1 MVIRK
6 MNSVFSRHGRL
17 LFGIVTIVIVIAF
30 MGILRPGGIS
40 DIFFRWGSRN
50 AYGEVFGETVSR
62 NDIVEKADRDLI
74 INDVIYN
81 IGLNSYPSA
90 SKAEASAFSNL
101 CLLAAAKRR
110 GITVS
115 NKEIYDFIAERS
127 KFLNSKTKT
136 FDKKLLSNYID
147 GELKANGFSAD
158 QLDLAVREYLI
169 NSKLLDELQNS
180 VVVTQDEVKE
190 FYRLLDEKYYV
201 SYAMFD
207 KAQYIKK
214 IKVSNAE
221 AKKYF
226 QGYTPAMEDYIP
238 GKTKVLLVEFKYNT
252 PEIQKL
258 VAEKLSPKAIKDFYD
273 KNKKMF
279 TSKAK
284 GAKKAETVPLA
295 KAQSKIKKILAER
308 YAEKIASEKA
318 AEFAEA
324 AYDVVGE
331 ALEKKQRE
339 VFEALLKKFKYK
351 AVETGWFGDNDKKIG
366 AINERELVREISSLR
381 EVPVSNHVSGK
392 NAAYVAFVAGRVM
405 PRAALFEEIKDKI
418 ILRMKDQK
426 ALNMARSQA
435 REMVAKLQKMDSA
448 KRLKTINASQAPK
461 FKMLKAFSLMAP
473 PRIQYG
479 NEIAAMAKELAN
491 GEVAPARRTFNGSI
505 VVVLRKRVLPGMKG
519 FAKKQKMLSNIYK
532 RQKVAIAQAAFSAW
546 LQTKCKQFKRQ

>member
-6 MNSVFSRHGRL
+6 MNSVFARHGRL
-17 LFGIVTIVIVIAF
+17 LFGIITVIIIISF
-30 MGILRPGGIS
+30 MGIMSPGGIG
-40 DIFFRWGSRN
+40 DIFSRWGSKS
-50 AYGEVFGETVSR
+50 AYGEIFGETVSR

-81 IGLNSYPSA
+81 VGLNSYPSA
-90 SKAEASAFSNL
+90 NRAEASAFSNL

-158 QLDLAVREYLI
+158 ELDLAVREYLI

-201 SYAMFD
+201 SYAVFD

-214 IKVSNAE
+214 IKVSDAE

-226 QGYTPAMEDYIP
+226 EAYTPAMDDYVP
-238 GKTKVLLVEFKYNT
+238 GKSKVLLVEFKYNT

-258 VAEKLSPKAIKDFYD
+258 AAEKLSPKVIKDFYD
-273 KNKKMF
+273 KNKEMF
-279 TSKAK
+279 MSKAK
-284 GAKKAETVPLA
+284 GAKKAEIVPFA
-295 KAQSKIKKILAER
+295 KAQSKIKKILADR
-308 YAEKIASEKA
+308 YAKKIASEKA

-331 ALEKKQRE
+331 AIEKKQRE

-351 AVETGWFGDNDKKIG
+351 AVETGWVGDNEQKIG
-366 AINERELVREISSLR
+366 AINERKLVMEISALR
-381 EVPVSNHVSGK
+381 EVPVSNHVSGE
-392 NAAYVAFVAGRVM
+392 NAAYVAFVINRVM

-418 ILRMKDQK
+418 ILKVKEQK
-426 ALNMARSQA
+426 ALNTARSQA
-435 REMVAKLQKMDSA
+435 REMVAKLQKMDGA
-448 KRLKTINASQAPK
+448 KRLKTINASKAPK
-461 FKMLKAFSLMAP
+461 FEMLKAFSLMAP

-479 NEIAAMAKELAN
+479 NEIAGMAKELAN
-491 GEVAPARRTFNGSI
+491 TEVAPARRTLNGSI

-519 FAKKQKMLSNIYK
+519 FDKKQKMLSNIYK

>member
-6 MNSVFSRHGRL
+6 INSIFARHGRV
-17 LFGIVTIVIVIAF
+17 LFGIVTVVIVISF
-30 MGILRPGGIS
+30 MGILRPGGLG
-40 DIFFRWGSRN
+40 DIFSNWGSKN
-50 AYGEVFGETVSR
+50 AYGEIFGETVSR
-62 NDIVEKADRDLI
+62 NDLVEKADRDLI

-81 IGLNSYPSA
+81 IGLNSSPSA
-90 SKAEASAFSNL
+90 SKVEASAFSNL

-115 NKEIYDFIAERS
+115 NKEIYDFITERT
-127 KFLNSKTKT
+127 KFLNTKTKT

-158 QLDLAVREYLI
+158 ELDLAVREYLI

-214 IKVSNAE
+214 IKVSKEE

-226 QGYTPAMEDYIP
+226 EGYTPAMEDYIP
-238 GKTKVLLVEFKYNT
+238 GKSKVLLVEFKYNT

-258 VAEKLSPKAIKDFYD
+258 VAKKLSPKVIKDFYD

-279 TSKAK
+279 MSKAK
-284 GAKKAETVPLA
+284 GAKKAKAIPFA
-295 KAQSKIKKILAER
+295 KAQSKAKKILAER
-308 YAEKIASEKA
+308 YAKKIASEKA

-331 ALEKKQRE
+331 AIEKKQRE

-351 AVETGWFGDNDKKIG
+351 AVKTGWFGDNDQKIG
-366 AINERELVREISSLR
+366 AINERELVREISTLR

-392 NAAYVAFVAGRVM
+392 NAAYVAFVTVRAM
-405 PRAALFEEIKDKI
+405 PRTALFEEIENKI
-418 ILRMKDQK
+418 IIRLKDQK
-426 ALNMARSQA
+426 ALSMARSQA
-435 REMVAKLQKMDSA
+435 REMVAKLQKMNGA
-448 KRLKTINASQAPK
+448 KRLKTISTSKAPK
-461 FKMLKAFSLMAP
+461 FKLLKAFSLMAP

-479 NEIAAMAKELAN
+479 NEITEMAKELAN
-491 GEVAPARRTFNGSI
+491 SEVAPARRTLDGSI
-505 VVVLRKRVLPGMKG
+505 VVVLRKRVLPAMKG

-532 RQKVAIAQAAFSAW
+532 RQKVSVAQGAFSAW
-546 LQTKCKQFKRQ
+546 LQTKCKQVKRQ